1 MRPVESD
8 SMDAASA
15 VHTSPRIATRHV
27 GPQEENH
34 SASLRALFSS
44 SVQEKRAALN

>member
-8 SMDAASA
+8 STGAASA

-27 GPQEENH
+27 GPQEENRF
-34 SASLRALFSS
+34 ASLTALFSS
-44 SVQEKRAALN
+44 SVKENRAVFN